1 MIFVTVGA
9 QMPFDRLLRV
19 VDEWAGRQR
28 DPDVFA
34 QIGPSKMRPQ
44 HIRWSQFLDP
54 EEFREK
60 VRAADTIVAHAGMG
74 SILSALEFG
83 KPVVVMPRRGD
94 LHETRNDHQF
104 ATARRLLAQGRVVV
118 AFDEA
123 HLVEKL
129 DTLGNLSHSQPIAPQ
144 ASPLLLK
151 AIRSFIDTG
160 TGMPPQAVRVRDRAA
175 VADRVHTPTWEP
187 VGVGAAD

>member
-19 VDEWAGRQR
+19 VDEWAGRQNH
-28 DPDVFA
+28 PDVFA

-60 VRAADTIVAHAGMG
+60 VKAADTIVAHAGMG

-118 AFDEA
+118 AFDET

-160 TGMPPQAVRVRDRAA
+160 TGMPRQAVRVRDRAA
-175 VADRVHTPTWEP
+175 VPDRVHAPAWEP

>member
-19 VDEWAGRQR
+19 VDEWAGRR
-28 DPDVFA
+28 GRSDVFA
-34 QIGPSKMRPQ
+34 QIGPTKMRPK
-44 HIRWSQFLDP
+44 HLRWSQFLEP
-54 EEFREK
+54 SEFREK
-60 VRAADTIVAHAGMG
+60 VRLADAVVAHAGMG

-94 LHETRNDHQF
+94 LLETRNDHQF

-118 AFDEA
+118 AFDEG

-129 DTLGNLSHSQPIAPQ
+129 DALGHLSGCEPIAPQ
-144 ASPLLLK
+144 ASPRLLK
-151 AIRSFIDTG
+151 AIRTFIDTG
-160 TGMPPQAVRVRDRAA
+160 LGIAFRPEPAPAP
-175 VADRVHTPTWEP
+175 DRVISTAWEAEP
-187 VGVGAAD
+187 VGVAE